1 LTLAATAGVDRGW
14 IVGTSVLLSA
24 STVTNTM
31 TGVVVSYTASTQVLV
46 VNVASVVGSGTYSTW
61 QVSNLMPRFDYNPS
75 TLAAQGLLIEE
86 SRANSLWYSE
96 EFGNIAGWATTGT
109 APTITTNSTTSP
121 SGTLTADTITFAA
134 ADSRIQNE
142 ALLSFTA
149 GLSYTI
155 TLYAKAVGTSLN
167 KIRLAL
173 FDGTQQN
180 SSDFTVSNTAW
191 TRLTVTFVAANT
203 TAVGR
208 MQIRNATDN
217 LANSLYIWGAQL
229 EAGSFATS
237 YIPTTT
243 TALTRAADVA
253 SVNTLSPW
261 YNASAGTVYAEA
273 TGPIANIYR
282 ILAEGASAADF
293 RDFSLSFDGL
303 RGNFT
308 SRFVTGNFDVLGP
321 ANSLTAGATVKLAG
335 SYSSTSADLAYG
347 GTLAVTKNAVTQRI
361 PADRIFLGSRLGTS
375 LQLNGHLRRLTYY
388 PRTLSTAELQA
399 ITA

>member
-1 LTLAATAGVDRGW
+1 
-14 IVGTSVLLSA
+14 
-24 STVTNTM
+24 
-31 TGVVVSYTASTQVLV
+31 
-46 VNVASVVGSGTYSTW
+46 
-61 QVSNLMPRFDYNPS
+61 
-75 TLAAQGLLIEE
+75 LAAQGLLIEE
-86 SRANSLWYSE
+86 SRTNSLWYSE
-96 EFGNIAGWATTGT
+96 EFGNIAGWATAGT

-191 TRLTVTFVAANT
+191 TRLTVTFVAANN

-229 EAGSFATS
+229 EAGAFPTS

-261 YNASAGTVYAEA
+261 FNAAEGTLYAEFTASANANTVYAA
-273 TGPIANIYR
+273 
-282 ILAEGASAADF
+282 
-293 RDFSLSFDGL
+293 LS
-303 RGNFT
+303 N
-308 SRFVTGNFDVLGP
+308 
-321 ANSLTAGATVKLAG
+321 GATAQNSVYFDNDSGVIRNVVFSSSSAQAAMSTGAIGTVGAVNKVAGGYKVNDFAVSRNGGSVVTDTLGAVPLSISQLDIGRNPNALA
-335 SYSSTSADLAYG
+335 STYVSGY
-347 GTLAVTKNAVTQRI
+347 
-361 PADRIFLGSRLGTS
+361 
-375 LQLNGHLRRLTYY
+375 LRRITYY
-388 PRTLSTAELQA
+388 PRRLSNAELVS
-399 ITA
+399 ITS

>member
-1 LTLAATAGVDRGW
+1 VFAKKNASNFLRVELGNIVSCWWNLNTGATASNNAGSGNVLFSAKSIQAISNGW
-14 IVGTSVLLSA
+14 YRCVLTVTT
-24 STVTNTM
+24 STVTTLLTSIYATDTDGNT
-31 TGVVVSYTASTQVLV
+31 SS
-46 VNVASVVGSGTYSTW
+46 
-61 QVSNLMPRFDYNPS
+61 
-75 TLAAQGLLIEE
+75 I
-86 SRANSLWYSE
+86 
-96 EFGNIAGWATTGT
+96 
-109 APTITTNSTTSP
+109 
-121 SGTLTADTITFAA
+121 
-134 ADSRIQNE
+134 
-142 ALLSFTA
+142 
-149 GLSYTI
+149 
-155 TLYAKAVGTSLN
+155 
-167 KIRLAL
+167 
-173 FDGTQQN
+173 N
-180 SSDFTVSNTAW
+180 SSVF
-191 TRLTVTFVAANT
+191 L
-203 TAVGR
+203 
-208 MQIRNATDN
+208 
-217 LANSLYIWGAQL
+217 WGAQL
-229 EAGSFATS
+229 EVGAFPTS
-237 YIPTTT
+237 YIPTTV
-243 TALTRAADVA
+243 AQVTRDADVA

>member
-1 LTLAATAGVDRGW
+1 MALVSKTFSQIITFTR
-14 IVGTSVLLSA
+14 A
-24 STVTNTM
+24 STATYFDS
-31 TGVVVSYTASTQVLV
+31 TGTLQSAAVDA
-46 VNVASVVGSGTYSTW
+46 
-61 QVSNLMPRFDYNPS
+61 PRFDYNPS

-86 SRANSLWYSE
+86 SRTNSLWYSE
-96 EFGNIAGWATTGT
+96 EFGNIAGWGTVGT

-155 TLYAKAVGTSLN
+155 TLYAKSVGTSLN
-167 KIRLAL
+167 KIRLAF
-173 FDGTQQN
+173 FDGAQQN

-203 TAVGR
+203 TATGR

-217 LANSLYIWGAQL
+217 LANSIYIWGAQL

-261 YNASAGTVYAEA
+261 YNASAGTIYAEA
-273 TGPIANIYR
+273 TGPIAGIFR
-282 ILAEGASAADF
+282 LLAEGASAADF
-293 RDFSLSFDGL
+293 RDFSLGFDGL
-303 RGNFT
+303 RGNF
-308 SRFVTGNFDVLGP
+308 SNRFVTGNFDVLGP
-321 ANSLTAGATVKLAG
+321 PNSLTAGATVKLAG

-347 GTLAVTKNAVTQRI
+347 GVLAVIKNSVTQRI

>member
-1 LTLAATAGVDRGW
+1 
-14 IVGTSVLLSA
+14 
-24 STVTNTM
+24 
-31 TGVVVSYTASTQVLV
+31 LV

-86 SRANSLWYSE
+86 SRTNSLWYSE
-96 EFGNIAGWATTGT
+96 EFGNIAGWATAGT

-191 TRLTVTFVAANT
+191 TRLTVTFVAANN

-229 EAGSFATS
+229 EAGAFPTS

-261 YNASAGTVYAEA
+261 FNATEGTLFAEF
-273 TGPIANIYR
+273 T
-282 ILAEGASAADF
+282 
-293 RDFSLSFDGL
+293 
-303 RGNFT
+303 RGY
-308 SRFVTGNFDVLGP
+308 TGNFINFSSAAVITNNVIVGTNGIASAYTNG
-321 ANSLTAGATVKLAG
+321 ANQQLYNTMTLNSVEQLDYRGKNSQINNKVA
-335 SYSSTSADLAYG
+335 LAYKTNDTQQFING
-347 GTLAVTKNAVTQRI
+347 LAEITDTSCTVPTSVSQMNIGASYVNNTFMNSWIRRI
-361 PADRIFLGSRLGTS
+361 
-375 LQLNGHLRRLTYY
+375 TYY
-388 PRTLSTAELQA
+388 PRRLSQSEGIA